1 MLCSISPASF
11 RIRAV
16 AVALAVAIV
25 PGALSAASLP
35 EELGTP
41 RSSRFT

>member
-1 MLCSISPASF
+1 MLRLSSAPSF

-16 AVALAVAIV
+16 AVALAVALA

-35 EELGTP
+35 EPLGTP

>member
-1 MLCSISPASF
+1 MLRLLTPRSF

-16 AVALAVAIV
+16 AVALAVALV
-25 PGALSAASLP
+25 PGALPAASLP
-35 EELGTP
+35 EPFGTP